1 MNTQHTFAMMTAG
14 LLVAAPAFAGY
25 PGGYEAQYEAPYQAE
40 YDSQYG
46 AGHDQADYDTAQV
59 LSAEPMTR
67 QVRISVPQR
76 DCYPE
81 TRYERV
87 NTRRAGST
95 PAAGQMLLGGL
106 IGAVI
111 GHQIDDR
118 RSRNTGTVAGALI
131 GTAIGHQVAQD
142 DARRDDYGRDEYR
155 AVDAE
160 RCEIRTVER
169 VEERVDGYRVRYRYN
184 GRVYTTRMPRDP
196 GATLRVR
203 VNIAPVG

>member
-1 MNTQHTFAMMTAG
+1 MDKQHSIAILTAG
-14 LLVAAPAFAGY
+14 LLAAAPAFAGHA
-25 PGGYEAQYEAPYQAE
+25 G
-40 YDSQYG
+40 DYG
-46 AGHDQADYDTAQV
+46 AAYGQDDYDTAQV
-59 LSAEPMTR
+59 LSAEPLMR
-67 QVRISVPQR
+67 QVRITVPQR
-76 DCYPE
+76 ECYAE
-81 TRYERV
+81 TRYVLV
-87 NTRRAGST
+87 NARNAGAAS
-95 PAAGQMLLGGL
+95 AAGPMLLGGL

-142 DARRDDYGRDEYR
+142 SARRNAYGRGAEYR

-160 RCEIRTVER
+160 RCEVHTIER
-169 VEERVDGYRVRYRYN
+169 FEERIDGYRVTYRYN
-184 GRVYTTRMPRDP
+184 SRIYTTQMPRDP